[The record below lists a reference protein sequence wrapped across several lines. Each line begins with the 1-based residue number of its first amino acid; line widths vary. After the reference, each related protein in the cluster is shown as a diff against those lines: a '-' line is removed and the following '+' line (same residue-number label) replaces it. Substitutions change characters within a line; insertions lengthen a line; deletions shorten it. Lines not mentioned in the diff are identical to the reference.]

1 MILILIILM
10 ILLLCFYSFS
20 YKKENK
26 KETFLLEYVK
36 DRMNIEPVLY
46 APVITREY
54 NRNHIP
60 FELKKTILEFIRQKS
75 NFKNVP
81 IDVDYLKISNDSKK
95 ALWYVEIFIQDT
107 NNYTTNK
114 VIIQFWDIDGIF
126 KLHDARPYS
135 FKDDKITLV
144 QPVHGI
150 QTGKILTNNS
160 ITEPLINNL
169 QEGICIE
176 DKTNLDTSNVHP
188 EINSSINMRQGRQ
201 PYGCIYNQPI
211 IPNNIYDKT
220 GYTTFTPDMLNPN
233 LYELSSVKDLFSV
246 SKGIPSFP
254 SSASIK

>member
-26 KETFLLEYVK
+26 KETFLVEYVK
-36 DRMNIEPVLY
+36 DRLNIEPALY
-46 APVITREY
+46 APVRTREY

-60 FELKKTILEFIRQKS
+60 IELKKKILELIREKS

-81 IDVDYLKISNDSKK
+81 IDIDYLKISNDSRK

-107 NNYTTNK
+107 NNFTTNK
-114 VIIQFWDIDGIF
+114 VVIQFWNINGVF
-126 KLHDARPYS
+126 KLHDARPFS
-135 FKDDKITLV
+135 FKDDKIALV
-144 QPVHGI
+144 QPIHGI

-160 ITEPLINNL
+160 ITNPLINNL
-169 QEGICIE
+169 QTGISIE
-176 DKTNLDTSNVHP
+176 DKTSLDSSNVHP
-188 EINSSINMRQGRQ
+188 EISCSINGRQGRQ
-201 PYGCIYNQPI
+201 PYGFIYNQTI
-211 IPNNIYDKT
+211 IPNNIYDKN

-233 LYELSSVKDLFSV
+233 LYDLGSIKDLFSV

-254 SSASIK
+254 TGHGTN